1 MYYNFTNLQIR
12 LADSMSIS
20 NSLTNLIRIKEIVRQ
35 NRVLL
40 EQNENLLRENTNLKG
55 YISGSGECKITDYK
69 RWINLANHSSTWNPR
84 TEMIAKMIQ
93 PDSSIIEFGAGRKIL
108 KNYID
113 RSCRYQPSDCVD
125 RGDDTMILD
134 LNTTDLPN
142 LPHYDYAVFSGVIE
156 YLTDVSRV
164 VKWLNTFAD
173 HTVLSYLV
181 VEGEKDPAL
190 IQNRRNFGWVN
201 DYTDEEIMNIFMLQN
216 FELRDKTFWIDN
228 VQERNESYKHI
239 IYLFEKK
246 SRH

>member
-35 NRVLL
+35 NRFLL

-113 RSCRYQPSDCVD
+113 GSCRYQPSDCVD
-125 RGDDTMILD
+125 RGDDTLILD

-142 LPHYDYAVFSGVIE
+142 LPPYDYAVFSGVIE

-164 VKWLNTFAD
+164 VKWLNTFAE
-173 HTVLSYLV
+173 HTVLSYCCGRR
-181 VEGEKDPAL
+181 EGP
-190 IQNRRNFGWVN
+190 GT
-201 DYTDEEIMNIFMLQN
+201 YT
-216 FELRDKTFWIDN
+216 
-228 VQERNESYKHI
+228 ES
-239 IYLFEKK
+239 KK
-246 SRH
+246 FRVGKRLYR